1 MKGKQKGG
9 IVAAALGKLLDAVRA
24 LPGPAPVLR
33 PVPIPVRRP
42 IAARRD

>member
-1 MKGKQKGG
+1 MKGKQKSG
-9 IVAAALGKLLDAVRA
+9 IVAAALGKVLDAVRA

-42 IAARRD
+42 SAPRRF